1 VFYFRPPVFGGEVR
15 SNLTTSGQVQARAT
29 LELERRRRAVA
40 EGSIL
45 IAPQPAQ
52 ELYDVIAL
60 THAGLPLSNARK
72 RVRGWRL
79 SPTRQE
85 SAPPTTRPSS

>member
-1 VFYFRPPVFGGEVR
+1 M
-15 SNLTTSGQVQARAT
+15 QARAT

-60 THAGLPLSNARK
+60 THAGLALSNARK

-79 SPTRQE
+79 TYQ
-85 SAPPTTRPSS
+85 TGKRPAYDQTFVLGAV